1 MQIKELFE
9 LHKGRSYFKEFIE
22 NPSSKINYVT
32 TSGVENGVKCAVDY
46 NENYTLFPAGTI
58 TVAMQGSVLSSFVQT
73 RDFYLQTHVAA
84 LVPKQPLTL
93 QEKIYYCLAIKSHA
107 KEFNFGRKAN
117 RTIENLE
124 IPSPDEIPS
133 WVYEMEIPTF
143 DDISEAKTAE
153 KVELPSV
160 SEWKSFKYSEI
171 FELVKGRGP
180 SATDAKH
187 NPGNIPYVGASAE
200 NNGITLYSSH
210 PPAHEGNVITIATD
224 GSVGEA
230 FYQKDAF
237 NATSNIMVVAPR
249 DRVLTASLAMF
260 LITLIRQEKSKFN
273 YGRKWGL
280 NRMKNS
286 AISLP
291 VTENGTPNWQLMED
305 YINSLSYSK
314 YL

>member
-9 LHKGRSYFKEFIE
+9 LHKGRSYFKEFVE

-32 TSGVENGVKCAVDY
+32 TSGVENGVKCTVDY

-84 LVPKQPLTL
+84 LVPKRSLTL

-153 KVELPSV
+153 KVELPPV
-160 SEWKSFKYSEI
+160 NEWMSFKYSEI
-171 FELVKGRGP
+171 FDIKKATGPKISEVKKTEGKVP
-180 SATDAKH
+180 YVSAT
-187 NPGNIPYVGASAE
+187 SE
-200 NNGITLYSSH
+200 NNGI
-210 PPAHEGNVITIATD
+210 AHYGNFTPTAT
-224 GSVGEA
+224 GNCLTVGHLGDC
-230 FYQKDAF
+230 FYQANDFAG
-237 NATSNIMVVAPR
+237 SNVTI
-249 DRVLTASLAMF
+249 LTPKFELNPTLGMF
-260 LITLIRQEKSKFN
+260 LVSLINANKFKYN
-273 YGRKWGL
+273 YGRVIGITRLKEET
-280 NRMKNS
+280 
-286 AISLP
+286 ISLP

-305 YINSLSYSK
+305 YINSLPYSK